1 MSDNTSQAN
10 NKRIAKNTLL
20 LYFRTMFVMIIALY
34 TSRLILYELGI
45 DDYGIYNAVGGVVAM
60 FTVISSA
67 LSSSISR
74 FITYELGHG
83 DTSRLSA
90 IFSTSLNIQFAIVAI
105 VLILCEV
112 VGVWFL
118 NNKMSIPPERLVA
131 ANWVLQC
138 SLLSFCVGLI
148 SIPYNACIIAHEH
161 MSAFAYISIL
171 EAVLKL
177 IICYLLVSSPWDQL
191 ITYAVLML
199 AVSILIRIVYGVYC
213 SRHFDECHYHRVKDR
228 LLLRK
233 MTSFA
238 GWGFITNIAW
248 VFNTQGVNL
257 LVNVFFGVA
266 LNAARGVATQVE
278 GSVLQFVNNFTTAI
292 NPQITKCYAA
302 GEKEAMFSL
311 VCRGAKFSLLLL
323 LFIAVPLE
331 LETEYILTLWLKIV
345 PNHAVTFT
353 RLVII
358 GIMVNA
364 LGNTGYT
371 ACMATGNIKRYV
383 LWITSVGILVFPLT
397 WVAYKLGMP
406 AETTYIIYISV
417 YIIVDIVRLYI
428 MRGLLNFPAMMF
440 VQKVLIPLICTISV
454 GSILPIIV
462 YSSMSQSLIR
472 LFVTTIVSFFSI
484 GLATCYIGLTKH
496 EREMTIGK
504 IIAKIK
510 R

>member
-1 MSDNTSQAN
+1 MQNNSQAN
-10 NKRIAKNTLL
+10 NKRIAKNTIL
-20 LYFRTMFVMIIALY
+20 LYFRTMFVMVIALY
-34 TSRLILYELGI
+34 TSRVILNELGV
-45 DDYGIYNAVGGVVAM
+45 DDYGIFNAVGGVVAM

-83 DTSRLSA
+83 DKSRLSA
-90 IFSTSLNIQFAIVAI
+90 IFSTSLNIQFAIAAI
-105 VLILCEV
+105 VLILCEIG
-112 VGVWFL
+112 GVWFL
-118 NNKMSIPPERLVA
+118 NCKMSIPPDRLVA

-148 SIPYNACIIAHEH
+148 SVPYNACIIAHEH
-161 MSAFAYISIL
+161 MSAFAYISVL

-177 IICYLLVSSPWDQL
+177 VICYMLITSPWDQL

-199 AVSILIRIVYGVYC
+199 AVSVLIRIVYGVYC
-213 SRHFDECHYHRVKDR
+213 SNHFEECHYHIVKDKP
-228 LLLRK
+228 LLRE

-238 GWGFITNIAW
+238 GWGFFTNMAW

-266 LNAARGVATQVE
+266 LNAARGIATQVE
-278 GSVLQFVNNFTTAI
+278 GAVLQFVNNFTTAI
-292 NPQITKCYAA
+292 NPQITKCYGA

-345 PNHAVTFT
+345 PNHAVTFI

-371 ACMATGNIKRYV
+371 ACMATGNIKKYV
-383 LWITSVGILVFPLT
+383 LSITTVGILVFPLT

-496 EREMTIGK
+496 EREMTLGK

>member
-1 MSDNTSQAN
+1 MSDNSSSN

-20 LYFRTMFVMIIALY
+20 LYIRTFFVMIISLY
-34 TSRLILYELGI
+34 TSRVILNELGV

-67 LSSSISR
+67 LSTSISR

-83 DTSRLSA
+83 DKSRLSA
-90 IFSTSLNIQFAIVAI
+90 IFSTSLNIQFAIAAI

-112 VGVWFL
+112 IGVWFL
-118 NNKMSIPPERLVA
+118 NSKMSIPTDRLSA

-148 SIPYNACIIAHEH
+148 SVPYNACIIAHEH
-161 MSAFAYISIL
+161 MSAFAYISVF

-177 IICYLLVSSPWDQL
+177 VICYFLIISPWDQL
-191 ITYAVLML
+191 ITYTVLML
-199 AVSILIRIVYGVYC
+199 AVSVLIRIVYGVYC
-213 SRHFDECHYHRVKDR
+213 SSHFEECHYHRVKDK
-228 LLLRK
+228 LLLRE

-238 GWGFITNIAW
+238 GWGFLTNMAW

-266 LNAARGVATQVE
+266 LNAARGIATQVE
-278 GSVLQFVNNFTTAI
+278 GAVLQFVNSFTTAI

-311 VCRGAKFSLLLL
+311 ICRGAKFSLLLM

-345 PNHAVTFT
+345 PNHAVAFT
-353 RLVII
+353 RLIII

-383 LWITSVGILVFPLT
+383 LWITFVGILVFPLT
-397 WVAYKLGMP
+397 WVAYKFGMP
-406 AETTYIIYISV
+406 VEATYIIYIVV
-417 YIIVDIVRLYI
+417 YFVVDIVRLHI

-440 VQKVLIPLICTISV
+440 VQKVLVPLACTIAA
-454 GSILPIIV
+454 GIILPVIV
-462 YSSMSQSLIR
+462 YNVMNPSTIR
-472 LFVTTIVSFFSI
+472 LLTTIIVSFFSI

-496 EREMTIGK
+496 EREMTLGK